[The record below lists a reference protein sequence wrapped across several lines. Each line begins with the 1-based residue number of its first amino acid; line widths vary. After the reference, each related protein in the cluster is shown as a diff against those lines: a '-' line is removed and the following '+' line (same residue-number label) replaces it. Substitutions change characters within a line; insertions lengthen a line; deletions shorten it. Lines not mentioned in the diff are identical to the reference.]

1 MKLCNECLRVNG
13 HHAHCSEAEDTPE
26 PTFTLWLTG
35 RAIDDQLSSES
46 AMRAAAKRWGFNPAA
61 VIEDGEADILDEFG
75 VLIGGCYTNE

>member
-13 HHAHCSEAEDTPE
+13 HHAHCPEAEDIPE

-35 RAIDDQLSSES
+35 RVVDDRLSSES
-46 AMRAAAKRWGFNPAA
+46 AMRAAARLWGFNPAV
-61 VIEDGEADILDEFG
+61 VIEDGEADILDECG